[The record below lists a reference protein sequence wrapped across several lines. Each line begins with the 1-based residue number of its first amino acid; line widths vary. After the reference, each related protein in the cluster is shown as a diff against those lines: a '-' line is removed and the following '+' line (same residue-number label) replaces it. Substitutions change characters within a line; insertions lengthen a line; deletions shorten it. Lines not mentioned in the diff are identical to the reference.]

1 MIICTFL
8 EEQGSSRAAKA
19 LLSTNV
25 DYFTLCFKLIQYSP
39 LELLLPLQVLKKTKT
54 KLLQSLA
61 QMVWESLI
69 WND

>member
-8 EEQGSSRAAKA
+8 EEQSNKA

-25 DYFTLCFKLIQYSP
+25 DCFTSCFKLIQYSP
-39 LELLLPLQVLKKTKT
+39 LEFFLPPKVLKKTKP

-61 QMVWESLI
+61 QMV
-69 WND
+69 